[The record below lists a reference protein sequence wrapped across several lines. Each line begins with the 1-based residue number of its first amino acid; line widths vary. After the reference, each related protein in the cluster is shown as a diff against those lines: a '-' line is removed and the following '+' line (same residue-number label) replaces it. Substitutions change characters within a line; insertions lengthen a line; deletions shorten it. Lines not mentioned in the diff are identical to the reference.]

1 MEEVFARFKE
11 LYEKRFQSVPVMD
24 MGEDS
29 VRYDFFLALKEV
41 KNLNSWDIQLEY
53 PINKKSFIERNNI
66 NRKRNEKP
74 QVDLLVNNQ
83 KLNITC
89 EFGLFRHNSNLN
101 GTINKTDRLF
111 KMLNDF
117 LRLKMHSYF
126 SECTGYFICVADEKM
141 LKHQLR
147 NKKLNPFPSKNYEFN
162 YSQLIEIIGE
172 TKNELDIRFV
182 EKFKELNL
190 TLKAELIYNKNIVSE
205 INTLETKILVWEII
219 N

>member
-1 MEEVFARFKE
+1 MEEVFERFKE

-29 VRYDFFLALKEV
+29 VRYDFFLALKEI

-53 PINKKSFIERNNI
+53 PINKKSFVERNNI

-74 QVDLLVNNQ
+74 QVDLLVNKENF
-83 KLNITC
+83 NIVC
-89 EFGLFRHNSNLN
+89 EFGLFRQNSNLN
-101 GTINKTDRLF
+101 GSINKTDRLF

-117 LRLKMHSYF
+117 LRLKMHGYF
-126 SECTGYFICVADEKM
+126 SESTCYFICVADKKM

-147 NKKLNPFPSKNYEFN
+147 NKKLKPFPSKDYEFN
-162 YSQLIEIIGE
+162 YNKLIEIIGE

-190 TLKAELIYNKNIVSE
+190 TLKAELIFDKNIFSD
-205 INTLETKILVWEII
+205 INTLETKILVWKII